1 MTFSRAHFSTL
12 IKYIGVSFI
21 TGSISHGFFSESRA
35 IFTGIF
41 GVIFFLIGSFLEEW
55 IDLKHSWNI
64 IIAWTL
70 LSVGIGAVTGGLQHF
85 PDSPERSVWIIPIG
99 YIVSLFFFAFIHEYK
114 LTKKEYT
121 YIAVSA
127 IFMTLLSIS
136 LFSLLEYTSI
146 LGTHTEQSETA
157 GHHD

>member
-12 IKYIGVSFI
+12 TKYIGVSFI

-35 IFTGIF
+35 IFTGIL
-41 GVIFFLIGSFLEEW
+41 GVFFFLAGSFLEEW
-55 IDLKHSWNI
+55 INIKHSWNI

-99 YIVSLFFFAFIHEYK
+99 YLISLFFFAFIHEYK
-114 LTKKEYT
+114 LTRKEYK

-127 IFMTLLSIS
+127 IGMTLLSIS